1 MVNWLLAEQNMEMAD
16 ISHVF
21 ISAGPGSYTG
31 LRIGFSFV
39 RGLIYANKTKLIP
52 VPTPEIYAHKRT
64 KEETDEYSVLAIM
77 DARRNEIYVSE
88 YSYKK
93 NRKNRKHSKNILTE
107 IEPVKI
113 VTIENFLEEYTS
125 RTVRIA
131 GSGLS
136 IIKKHLEKEKIQTN
150 WIFPEDDIEQITAI
164 DLFNYGRAILKA
176 GTQNNYNLEEPLYV
190 RDFKGSY

>member
-1 MVNWLLAEQNMEMAD
+1 MEENINILTVETSENVCSAALGNETKLLGEITLNKPFSHNERLAWMVNWLLTEQNMEMSD

-52 VPTPEIYAHKRT
+52 VPTPEIYAHKGT
-64 KEETDEYSVLAIM
+64 KGKTDEYSVLAIM

-88 YSYKK
+88 YSYA
-93 NRKNRKHSKNILTE
+93 KNILTE
-107 IEPVKI
+107 IEPVQI

-125 RTVRIA
+125 RTARIA

-136 IIKKHLEKEKIQTN
+136 IINKHL
-150 WIFPEDDIEQITAI
+150 
-164 DLFNYGRAILKA
+164 
-176 GTQNNYNLEEPLYV
+176 
-190 RDFKGSY
+190 